1 MSDFEHM
8 RRRAWLMH
16 AGLALLPGQAM
27 SQWVQAAEMPLRV
40 APDAVP
46 APLHLRYRVR
56 GTVAFLPL
64 FADGYLSWQ
73 HGNGRYEARLKL
85 DAGFLG
91 TRERISKGRIT
102 STGLQP
108 LSYTDRSQNEHDT
121 EFDWP
126 RAEARLGRGGTT
138 RLAPGTQD
146 LVSLYIQLACLFAT
160 NTTSPVFRTDGAQL
174 PLPVLGN
181 GKTVEHWRL
190 VVQGEETL
198 NLPGGPV
205 LTRKL
210 LRLPEPSDNLGAELW
225 MAPALNWMPA
235 RIRLS
240 EGRSSDVDLLWSQ
253 SMAPMPAA
261 ETA

>member
-8 RRRAWLMH
+8 RRRAWL
-16 AGLALLPGQAM
+16 ARASLVLLPGLAM
-27 SQWVQAAEMPLRV
+27 SPWVTAAQAPHRV

-64 FADGYLSWQ
+64 FADGDLLWQ

-91 TRERISKGRIT
+91 TRERISTGTIT
-102 STGLQP
+102 PTGLQP
-108 LSYTDRSQNEHDT
+108 LRYTDRSQNPRDT

-126 RAEARLGRGGTT
+126 RAEAHLGRGGTT
-138 RLAPGTQD
+138 ALDPGTQD

-160 NTTSPVFRTDGAQL
+160 NTTSPAFKTDGAQL

-198 NLPGGPV
+198 KLPGGPL

-210 LRLPEPSDNLGAELW
+210 LRLPEASDNLGAELW
-225 MAPALNWMPA
+225 LAPALNWMPA
-235 RIRLS
+235 RIRLR

-253 SMAPMPAA
+253 SIPGAPSP
-261 ETA
+261 